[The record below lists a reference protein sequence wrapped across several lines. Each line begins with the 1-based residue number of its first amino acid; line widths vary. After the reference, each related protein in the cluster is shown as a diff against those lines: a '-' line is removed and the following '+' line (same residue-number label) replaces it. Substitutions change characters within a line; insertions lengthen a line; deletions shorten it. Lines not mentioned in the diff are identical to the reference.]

1 MRENISLKMFISV
14 IRQGLNDQL
23 ERELQASGRE
33 SESRESGKASDRQ
46 DQESG
51 NACWEA

>member
-1 MRENISLKMFISV
+1 MFISV